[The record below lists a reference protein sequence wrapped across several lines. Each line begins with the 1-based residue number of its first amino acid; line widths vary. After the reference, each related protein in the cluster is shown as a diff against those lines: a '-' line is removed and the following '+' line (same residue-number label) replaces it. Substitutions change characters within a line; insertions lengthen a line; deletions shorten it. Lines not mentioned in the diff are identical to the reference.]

1 MRNRNS
7 HFSSNIDSTGE
18 YNMHSYKVNLG
29 ISLANY
35 LGYVFQHT
43 QTHSHETWFTTR
55 IIFLGT
61 AARKTDPVSVTL
73 TDEKTVRVI
82 SVALGEYTRNRKA
95 MHCFG
100 LLYYL
105 GHN

>member
-7 HFSSNIDSTGE
+7 HFSSNIDNTGE
-18 YNMHSYKVNLG
+18 YSYEVNLG